1 MSEGNLVDKVVENK
15 LLLMVQRV
23 GVFVFTILA
32 PIFIG
37 FLIGLD
43 GSVKGLDRRVLEMET
58 RMSVTD
64 PQRDNQYDELRKQ
77 VIELQSKIDAQ
88 NDKLVTQNTA
98 ILQAIAR
105 LEAKSDA
112 R

>member
-1 MSEGNLVDKVVENK
+1 MSESNLVDKVVENK

-23 GVFVFTILA
+23 GVFLFTILA

-43 GSVKGLDRRVLEMET
+43 GSVKGLDQRLTRIET
-58 RMSVTD
+58 RASVTD
-64 PQRDNQYDELRKQ
+64 PQRDAQYDELRKQ
-77 VIELQSKIDAQ
+77 VIALQSKMDAQ
-88 NDKLVTQNTA
+88 NEKLVTQNTA

-105 LEAKSDA
+105 LEAVSGS